1 MGGLSNKHENSPS
14 RRNHLT
20 KQNGDV
26 TDTNRN
32 QLSAGRCRAE
42 SCLVCALPFL
52 AGHVYF
58 SQDLKPSKLSYV
70 ASHFEKVDASNFGDP
85 TDSTHFQF
93 GT

>member
-1 MGGLSNKHENSPS
+1 MKNDVFKHEQWGVYPTNTRIHLADPS

-42 SCLVCALPFL
+42 SCLVCALNHPFW
-52 AGHVYF
+52 HVI
-58 SQDLKPSKLSYV
+58 
-70 ASHFEKVDASNFGDP
+70 
-85 TDSTHFQF
+85 STSVK
-93 GT
+93 T